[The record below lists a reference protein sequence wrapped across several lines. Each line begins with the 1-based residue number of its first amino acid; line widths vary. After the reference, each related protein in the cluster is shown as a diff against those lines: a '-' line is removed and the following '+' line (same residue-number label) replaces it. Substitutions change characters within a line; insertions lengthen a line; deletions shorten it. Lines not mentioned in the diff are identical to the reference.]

1 MENLENLLNIKNGA
15 PASGRFLISEPFLYD
30 INFKRS
36 VILLCEHNKNGSLG
50 FILNRQLDITLKDVM
65 DIDTV
70 LDIPLYMG
78 GPVQNDTLHYIHRE
92 RSLASSSIEIASGLF
107 WGIDFQQIVPLLENN
122 TLDVDNFRF
131 FLGYSGWGAGQL
143 EDELAINSWFVTPAN
158 ARLAFEEDYP
168 KLWKTLLKNMG
179 GTYKVLSNSPE
190 SPMLN

>member
-1 MENLENLLNIKNGA
+1 MENLGDLLHFKNGEPA
-15 PASGRFLISEPFLYD
+15 PGRFLISEPFLYD

-36 VILLCEHNKNGSLG
+36 VILLCEHNKSGSLG
-50 FILNRQLDITLKDVM
+50 FILNRQLDITMKDVM

-78 GPVQNDTLHYIHRE
+78 GPVQNDTLHYIHRDKNF
-92 RSLASSSIEIASGLF
+92 ASSSIEIANGLY
-107 WGIDFQQIVPLLENN
+107 WGIDFQQIVPQLENN

-143 EDELAINSWFVTPAN
+143 KDELAINSWFVTPAS
-158 ARLAFEEDYP
+158 AKLAFEEDHP
-168 KLWKTLLKNMG
+168 KLWKTLLRNMG
-179 GTYKVLSNSPE
+179 GSYKVLSNSPE